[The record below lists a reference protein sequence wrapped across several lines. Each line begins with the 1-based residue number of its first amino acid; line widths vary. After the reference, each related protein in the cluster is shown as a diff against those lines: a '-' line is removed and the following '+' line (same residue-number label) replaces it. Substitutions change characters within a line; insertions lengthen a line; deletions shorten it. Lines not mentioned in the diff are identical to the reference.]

1 MSRDVGATAGDNSH
15 IVHAED
21 LTPGQVMQLGSHA
34 VRESEIIDFAMQW
47 DPQFFHVD
55 TARAAAESQFGGLI
69 ASGLHTLSIY
79 QRLWVNSRTQPWRV
93 IAGATMSDVAF
104 LRPVRPGDVLTGH
117 TVIDDVHFEPDKH
130 RGRVTF
136 AGALSNQHDK
146 RVLRVTTSV
155 YLGARTA

>member
-15 IVHAED
+15 ILHAED